1 MAGLDARWNDFLY
14 HPENKQLAS
23 LVTTPKKVTANRHQS
38 DSNLLTPACPDAILE
53 SVEAIARLMP
63 NDLNR
68 RCPEAVA
75 PHRGVI
81 ATYQRLATRLRV
93 AGLSA
98 DV

>member
-1 MAGLDARWNDFLY
+1 
-14 HPENKQLAS
+14 
-23 LVTTPKKVTANRHQS
+23 
-38 DSNLLTPACPDAILE
+38 LTPACPDAILE

-93 AGLSA
+93 AGLAGVLSTRGFGFCA
-98 DV
+98 